1 MTHNGQIWKMK
12 IKLVEIEKSE
22 CMYPL
27 ATMCAQGAQIPYI
40 DIWQLYPF
48 FYHVRL
54 ERTVKGSH
62 MLPCA
67 LRVHRMNIP
76 SRYHVRSGRTS

>member
-40 DIWQLYPF
+40 DI
-48 FYHVRL
+48 
-54 ERTVKGSH
+54 
-62 MLPCA
+62 
-67 LRVHRMNIP
+67 
-76 SRYHVRSGRTS
+76 